1 MNRKLEI
8 LIGVVIV
15 LALVLFIGIGI
26 FNTVFDNEAII
37 GKIADAIDN
46 NDMDYLKKHIEV
58 EGIKKDSL
66 TVDELT
72 NIVEILQNNIYTDSL
87 KDYYENPEENIY
99 LKKKGK
105 ENILFDKYILVL
117 RPYSLTIES
126 NISGSEVYINDEK
139 VGVFD
144 KDSNEFNYEDILPG
158 KHIIKLIYKG
168 EYGDLEQTE
177 EITCFNGSQDEVYA
191 NLYLDG
197 QYVDIN
203 SNIENATLYIND
215 KDTKINLYDG
225 YNLGPIPIDGSINI
239 MAKANIEG
247 ELYESEEISIYG
259 YSSYYDLYI
268 DYEEPI
274 EEVFEETA
282 EVFYQSED
290 INGSIIA
297 LMEGYQ
303 NGMVEAINNAN
314 YSYVQ
319 SFIEDGSPLN
329 KSQVNLVKHLSSKGT
344 TEKLMDY
351 TINNITKVSDTIFEV
366 QVSEQHSIFYSSGT
380 SDIVS
385 NNWIYTVIKQG
396 DSVYLRD
403 LRK

>member
-46 NDMDYLKKHIEV
+46 NDIDYLKRHIEV

-72 NIVEILQNNIYTDSL
+72 NIVETLKNNISRNSL
-87 KDYYENPEENIY
+87 KDYYENPQDNIY

-105 ENILFDKYILVL
+105 ENILFDKYTLVL
-117 RPYSLTIES
+117 RPYSLSIES
-126 NISGSEVYINDEK
+126 NIPGSEVYIDDEK

-144 KDSNEFNYEDILPG
+144 KGSNEFNYENMLPG
-158 KHIIKLIYKG
+158 KHSIKLIYKG

-177 EITCFNGSQDEVYA
+177 EIICFNMSESEVYT
-191 NLYLDG
+191 NIYLDG
-197 QYVDIN
+197 QYVDIH

-215 KDTKINLYDG
+215 KDTKINLSDG

-239 MAKANIEG
+239 MAKANIDG
-247 ELYESEEISIYG
+247 EVYESEETSIYG
-259 YSSYYDLYI
+259 YTSYYNLYI
-268 DYEEPI
+268 DYEESI

-282 EVFYQSED
+282 EVIYQNGD
-290 INGSIIA
+290 INGSITA

-303 NGMVEAINNAN
+303 YGMVEAINNAN

-319 SFIEDGSPLN
+319 AFIEGGSPLS

-351 TINNITKVSDTIFEV
+351 TIHDITEVSDNIFEV
-366 QVSEQHSIFYSSGT
+366 QVSEQHNIFYSSGT
-380 SDIVS
+380 NDTVS
-385 NNWIYTVIKQG
+385 NKWIYTVIKQG
-396 DSVYLRD
+396 DFVYLRD